1 LVERA
6 LAEPEVHRVLT
17 RRALHVVAVGK
28 AASAMASAF
37 VSRASLDIRT
47 AIAIGTHLGGGVPP
61 AVEWMPSSHPFP
73 DHRSE
78 RAGRRALDMARAVAP
93 DETLVVLLSGGAS
106 ALMCAPLEGISLSDK
121 IATTR
126 TMMEAGADIVAL
138 NTVRRHLSQVK
149 GGRLAHACR
158 GLTVTLAIS
167 DVVGDSLNAI
177 GSGPAVPDPTTWNDA
192 ASALE
197 RWGGFGAYAAAVVDA
212 VRRGLAGE
220 IRDTLKPGDP
230 AATRIV
236 ARVIGSRGDAVAGAV
251 QEAERRGYRTLAI
264 DEPVVGEARAVARAW
279 LDRARELADP
289 AKPPVC
295 VVSAGETTVRVK
307 GSGQGG
313 RNLEFALALVE
324 PLAES
329 TRPIAVASVG
339 TDGIDGSSGVAG
351 GMADG
356 TTLDRAR
363 RIGLDPPTRYLDAN
377 DSLNFFLPLDDVIRL
392 GRTDTNVG
400 DVQVLLLDR
409 GSDAPP
415 QPAENGD
422 ATSERESDR

>member
-1 LVERA
+1 
-6 LAEPEVHRVLT
+6 VLT

-28 AASAMASAF
+28 AAAAMASAF

-47 AIAIGTHLGGGVPP
+47 AIAIGTHLGSGIPP
-61 AVEWMPSSHPFP
+61 TVEWMPSSHPLP

-78 RAGRRALDMARAVAP
+78 RAGRRALEVAEGVAP
-93 DETLVVLLSGGAS
+93 AETLVILLSGGAS
-106 ALMCAPLEGISLSDK
+106 ALMCAPLEGISLADK
-121 IATTR
+121 IATTKS
-126 TMMEAGADIVAL
+126 MMEAGADIVAL
-138 NTVRRHLSQVK
+138 NTVRRHLSRVK
-149 GGRLAHACR
+149 GGRLAQVCR
-158 GLTVTLAIS
+158 GHTVTLAIS

-197 RWGGFGAYAAAVVDA
+197 RWGGPSAHPTAVMDA
-212 VRRGLAGE
+212 VRRGVAGE
-220 IRDTLKPGDP
+220 IHDTLKPGDP

-236 ARVIGSRGDAVAGAV
+236 ARVIGSRGDAVAGALR
-251 QEAERRGYRTLAI
+251 EAERRGYRALAI
-264 DEPVVGEARAVARAW
+264 DEPVVGEARTVARAW
-279 LDRARELADP
+279 LDRARGLAEP

-307 GSGQGG
+307 GAGKGG

-329 TRPIAVASVG
+329 TRPIAVASIG

-356 TTLDRAR
+356 TTLERAR
-363 RIGLDPPTRYLDAN
+363 RIGLDRPAHYLDAN

-400 DVQVLLLDR
+400 DVQVLLLDK
-409 GSDAPP
+409 GSEAPRP
-415 QPAENGD
+415 PGDNGD
-422 ATSERESDR
+422 AARERESDR